1 MATSPP
7 DESQPRRLPDPPR
20 RTPQRQLGGSLR
32 SHTVQAWTTIALTAL
47 GVVVAV
53 YFGLRSTPPA
63 DSATDPEMRIA
74 VTATPTPT
82 TQGPDA
88 VVAPTQEGSD
98 TAGEDASPCVDV
110 DSGASVGCGATSAG
124 LVLALGSCDEGAA
137 LAAWGVDETLE
148 SLLVEVR
155 PVGEL
160 CVAQPFT
167 EAVAAGAR
175 AEDLV
180 AVSTGTIAPALR
192 ECARSGGSPLV
203 SCAEP
208 HELEWVGPW
217 RDDGVATARDT
228 CQRAAKDYANNS
240 FAGSSPLTVQWLIAE
255 RADGVQLF
263 RCLLTVPG
271 ELLRGTVR
279 DIGTDTL
286 PLVP

>member
-1 MATSPP
+1 MTASPP
-7 DESQPRRLPDPPR
+7 DESPSHLPDPPR
-20 RTPQRQLGGSLR
+20 KTPQRQLGGYLR

-53 YFGLRSTPPA
+53 YFGLRDTPPV
-63 DSATDPEMRIA
+63 DSATDPAMKIA

-82 TQGPDA
+82 AEGPGA
-88 VVAPTQEGSD
+88 VVAPTEEESTEAVPADPSQ
-98 TAGEDASPCVDV
+98 CVDV
-110 DSGASVGCGATSAG
+110 DSGANVNCAAASAG
-124 LVLALGSCDEGAA
+124 LVLALGTCDEGAA

-155 PVGEL
+155 TVGDR
-160 CVAQPFT
+160 CVAQPSA
-167 EAVAAGAR
+167 EASAAGAR
-175 AEDLV
+175 AEDLD
-180 AVSTGTIAPALR
+180 AVSSGTIAPTLR

-217 RDDGVATARDT
+217 SDDGVATASDI
-228 CQRAAKDYANNS
+228 CQRAAKDYASNS

-255 RADGVQLF
+255 RADGVQEF

-279 DIGTDTL
+279 EIGTDPL